1 MSLSYLDEFADI
13 PGTVLY
19 DAHQSRLGYG
29 LNQFCMSLMKATN
42 RERFKA
48 DEAAYLA
55 EWPMTPEQ
63 RQAVLDRDMNRCLAL
78 GGNVFFLVKIAATD
92 GVSVQQMVGR
102 MTGMGEVAYR
112 EMMMAG
118 GRPIEGNRYVHEWA
132 QASEQKLA
140 APAKEQH

>member
-1 MSLSYLDEFADI
+1 MKEGFDEFADI

-19 DAHQSRLGYG
+19 DAHQSRRGYW
-29 LNQFCMSLMKATN
+29 LNQFCMSLMKAAN
-42 RERFKA
+42 RERFKV

-55 EWPMTPEQ
+55 EWSMTPEQ

-78 GGNVFFLVKIAATD
+78 GGNVFYLVKIAATD
-92 GVSVQQMVGR
+92 GISVQNMVGR

-118 GRPIEGNRYVHEWA
+118 GRPIEGNRYLHEWA
-132 QASEQKLA
+132 QASQS
-140 APAKEQH
+140 APAKESR